1 MKKTESMEV
10 ERQRQDESKR
20 DSEVEIE
27 YRHEEEGSIY
37 KFLGARQ
44 ASVRGSSSIGG
55 SSSIQSSRRSSSRS
69 VAGLKAG
76 CRNHAK
82 KARRACLPA
91 IDEKTRQPEKESAWL
106 GSIRR
111 KNVKGGKAYEEYAR
125 FLHDKCMRT
134 IDNGEPSDGTT
145 EENGIPSEIFIEVD
159 DEGGGNEIK
168 GSATGPTA
176 WLDSVSRFS
185 VRGDSDF
192 SVTSSIAAV
201 NPESQLQNLSIKLSR
216 MTSMTTFQGER

>member
-1 MKKTESMEV
+1 MRQQWRRRKSQAPEVMKKTESMEV

-91 IDEKTRQPEKESAWL
+91 IDEETRQPEKESAWL

-111 KNVKGGKAYEEYAR
+111 KNVKGGKAYEEY
-125 FLHDKCMRT
+125 
-134 IDNGEPSDGTT
+134 
-145 EENGIPSEIFIEVD
+145 
-159 DEGGGNEIK
+159 
-168 GSATGPTA
+168 
-176 WLDSVSRFS
+176 VSNSTRSF
-185 VRGDSDF
+185 DF
-192 SVTSSIAAV
+192 HPLLVAHTLLPFFRSCC
-201 NPESQLQNLSIKLSR
+201 R
-216 MTSMTTFQGER
+216 RDFFMTSV